1 MIKNEYIVLARK
13 YRPKRFSDIIGQ
25 DEVCS
30 VIEGAIKLNR
40 VAHAFLFSGTRQINL
55 GLILFAI
62 DIISS
67 VNAIS
72 KLIGINEFF
81 FKRLTSLSFIC
92 LLSSLKWTVRVSTFD
107 FWQTSRALKM
117 LGLFKPLAFRK
128 VAI

>member
-1 MIKNEYIVLARK
+1 M
-13 YRPKRFSDIIGQ
+13 
-25 DEVCS
+25 
-30 VIEGAIKLNR
+30 
-40 VAHAFLFSGTRQINL
+40 NL

-72 KLIGINEFF
+72 KLIGIKEFF

-92 LLSSLKWTVRVSTFD
+92 LLSSLKWTVRVSTLD

-128 VAI
+128 VAIWSILIPSFIS